1 MIKESA
7 KELVESNFKLLN
19 GKCFYTNDNKL
30 LIAQYIGKEIED
42 DLQNFIKINDFKV
55 LELK

>member
-30 LIAQYIGKEIED
+30 LIAQYIDTKEDKGSNSFIEKE
-42 DLQNFIKINDFKV
+42 NFK
-55 LELK
+55 LKNLI